1 MKVLVADDDR
11 SLRHALAAILERA
24 SYQVVCAEDGE
35 CALRLFNEERPDA
48 VILDIMMPKLDG
60 FQVCERIRQRDASTP
75 ILALSAKGDFV
86 DKRLGFSFGVNE
98 YLTKPFSE
106 SELLMRLK
114 NILVVSQAL
123 PRAPLAD
130 ASSIR
135 SLFDDDLRIDL
146 HRCEVR
152 VRGTVVSLTIKEF
165 QILTLL
171 SGQPGKVFSREEI
184 ARQVWGSEYDPQTV
198 GVPVHIRHIR
208 EKIEPDP
215 SNPRF
220 LQTAWRFGYRLGD

>member
-11 SLRHALAAILERA
+11 SLRHALVAMLERA

-35 CALRLFNEERPDA
+35 CALRLFNEECPDA

-60 FQVCERIRQRDASTP
+60 FQVCERIRQHDASTP
-75 ILALSAKGDFV
+75 ILVLSAKGDFV

-123 PRAPLAD
+123 PRTPLAD
-130 ASSIR
+130 ASGSR
-135 SLFDDDLRIDL
+135 SLFDGDLLIDLR
-146 HRCEVR
+146 RCEVR
-152 VRGTVVSLTIKEF
+152 VRGSAVSLTIKEF

-184 ARQVWGSEYDPQTV
+184 ARQVWGLEYDPQTV

-208 EKIEPDP
+208 EKIEDDP